1 MLLNISFH
9 FDYFPLLVVAAIAWR
24 TLIILSILKLTMVP
38 SVIIE
43 IILGFLI
50 GEFMLGS
57 IDHES
62 FRTLDFFA
70 LTGFIFLLFPSALEI
85 DANQIRLHFHERS
98 RHM

>member
-9 FDYFPLLVVAAIAWR
+9 FDYFPSLVTAAIEWG
-24 TLIILSILKLTMVP
+24 TLIILSILKLTMVQ

-43 IILGFLI
+43 II
-50 GEFMLGS
+50 LGS

-62 FRTLDFFA
+62 FRILDFFA
-70 LTGFIFLLFPSALEI
+70 LTGFIFLLFPSGLEI
-85 DANQIRLHFHERS
+85 DEKQIGLHFHKRS